1 MRKNCFLKRSGMS
14 KGLFILAML
23 LFAAVESVN
32 AQLPSFKLK
41 TIEGKTIDTQT
52 LSNDG
57 KPFIIDFF
65 ATWCKPCNRELNAI
79 SEVYDEWQK
88 ETGVKLYAVS
98 IDKAQNANKVK
109 PLVNQHGWEYEVI
122 LDPNSEFRK
131 SFGGEMIP
139 FVVICDGDGKVVYKH
154 NGYTEGAEQE
164 LIEKVRELVKK

>member
-1 MRKNCFLKRSGMS
+1 MS

-65 ATWCKPCNRELNAI
+65 ATWCKPCNRELSAI

-139 FVVICDGDGKVVYKH
+139 FVIICDGDGKVVYKH

>member
-1 MRKNCFLKRSGMS
+1 MS

-41 TIEGKTIDTQT
+41 TIEGKTIDTQN

-65 ATWCKPCNRELNAI
+65 ATWCKPCNRELSAI

-139 FVVICDGDGKVVYKH
+139 FVVICDGDGKIVYKH

>member
-1 MRKNCFLKRSGMS
+1 MS

-23 LFAAVESVN
+23 LFAAVGSVN

-65 ATWCKPCNRELNAI
+65 ATWCKPCNRELSAI

>member
-1 MRKNCFLKRSGMS
+1 MS

>member
-1 MRKNCFLKRSGMS
+1 MKKL
-14 KGLFILAML
+14 ILATL
-23 LFAAVESVN
+23 LLLAVFTTAS
-32 AQLPSFKLK
+32 AQLPKVVLK
-41 TIEGKTIDTQT
+41 SIDGKTVSTDT
-52 LSNDG
+52 LRNDG

-65 ATWCKPCNRELNAI
+65 ATWCKPCNRELSAI
-79 SEVYDEWQK
+79 SEVYDEWQT

-139 FVVICDGDGKVVYKH
+139 FVVICDGDGKIVYKH

-164 LIEKVRELVKK
+164 LIEKVRELVK

>member
-1 MRKNCFLKRSGMS
+1 MS

-164 LIEKVRELVKK
+164 LIEKVRELVK

>member
-1 MRKNCFLKRSGMS
+1 MKKFLLTMAIAFGSLGS
-14 KGLFILAML
+14 AF
-23 LFAAVESVN
+23 
-32 AQLPSFKLK
+32 AQLPSVVIRD
-41 TIEGKTIDTQT
+41 IEGKEVKTDT
-52 LSNDG
+52 LSNSG

-65 ATWCKPCNRELNAI
+65 ATWCKPCNRELSAI

>member
-1 MRKNCFLKRSGMS
+1 MS

-65 ATWCKPCNRELNAI
+65 ATWCKPCNRELSAI

-98 IDKAQNANKVK
+98 IDKAQNANKGK

-164 LIEKVRELVKK
+164 LIEKVRELVK

>member
-1 MRKNCFLKRSGMS
+1 MKKL
-14 KGLFILAML
+14 ILATL
-23 LFAAVESVN
+23 LLLAVFTTAS
-32 AQLPSFKLK
+32 AQLPKVVLK
-41 TIEGKTIDTQT
+41 SIDGKTVSTDT
-52 LSNDG
+52 LRNDG

-65 ATWCKPCNRELNAI
+65 ATWCKPCNRELSAI

-139 FVVICDGDGKVVYKH
+139 FVVICDGDGKIVYKH

-164 LIEKVRELVKK
+164 LIEKVRELVK